1 MKIWDQPDICGSRE
15 LPRVGGPGSKAGEG
29 GKACPQGDC
38 DPLRWRP
45 QRSSCVSLRA
55 YHARACP
62 RATPPHTHFLA
73 GLEPH
78 SCLRVAAGVQPL
90 LHPRDTPPQQRTAQH
105 QGLRLH
111 LGSGGDSR
119 GAEVYPG
126 WSGHGGGVRS
136 EAPSKLSGRAVKSH
150 TQPSLDPRGHA
161 TLQMRTQILTSTL
174 ESTHTSIPPHTRCP
188 SPAAHTHE
196 THTVLPPPQPS
207 APQAT
212 ATSFPP
218 NLEMSA
224 VAL

>member
-1 MKIWDQPDICGSRE
+1 M
-15 LPRVGGPGSKAGEG
+15 PGHVPE
-29 GKACPQGDC
+29 P
-38 DPLRWRP
+38 
-45 QRSSCVSLRA
+45 
-55 YHARACP
+55 
-62 RATPPHTHFLA
+62 PPHTLFLA

-78 SCLRVAAGVQPL
+78 SCLGVAAGAQPL

-119 GAEVYPG
+119 GTEVYPG
-126 WSGHGGGVRS
+126 WSGHGGGARS

-174 ESTHTSIPPHTRCP
+174 ESTHTRIPPHTCCP

-196 THTVLPPPQPS
+196 THTLLSPRPAPALCPPGHSNFLSPQSGNVRSCPLGLNFFRRGPRDLTEK
-207 APQAT
+207 ADRPGG
-212 ATSFPP
+212 PG
-218 NLEMSA
+218 
-224 VAL
+224 